1 MLSQHNMRYTKK
13 RVCSKEAEE
22 KKRKLRVNRVE
33 LFLGEGWDVMPAGGA
48 TGEAY
53 VAKHGDYQLFI
64 KRNSSPFLAVLSAE
78 GIVPKLLWTKRL
90 ESGDV
95 ITAQR
100 WIQGR
105 ELKAKEMMNASTA
118 AMLSNIHRSNELLDL
133 FKRMGN
139 EPLDPRHMVENMYV
153 QIQLYRIEDELVLA
167 CMDYLERTKDQ
178 LGDAEYAVC
187 HGDINHNN
195 WMRDEQDNLY
205 LIDWDGASVA
215 DPALDLG
222 LMLYTYIPEE
232 HWATWLAHYGAE
244 LDHSLKMRM
253 HWYVVAH
260 TISEILWNHSRGQFS
275 QVEELKKALMYV
287 ASKNDH
293 SD

>member
-1 MLSQHNMRYTKK
+1 M
-13 RVCSKEAEE
+13 
-22 KKRKLRVNRVE
+22 NRVE
-33 LFLGEGWDVMPAGGA
+33 LFLGEGWDVLPAGGA

-53 VAKHGDYQLFI
+53 VARHGDYQLFI

-118 AMLSNIHRSNELLDL
+118 TMLANIHGSNELLDM

-139 EPLDPRHMVENMYV
+139 ELLNPASMVENMYMQV
-153 QIQLYRIEDELVLA
+153 ALYQIEDERIHAGLNF
-167 CMDYLERTKDQ
+167 LERTMGQ
-178 LGDAEYAVC
+178 LESTEYAVC

-205 LIDWDGASVA
+205 LIDWDGATVA

-222 LMLYTYIPEE
+222 LLLYTYIPESQWE
-232 HWATWLAHYGAE
+232 DWLGHYGLE
-244 LDHSLKMRM
+244 LTSSLRIRM

-260 TISEILWNHSRGQFS
+260 TISEMLWHQSRHNVN
-275 QVEELKKALMYV
+275 QVEEYREALSFLV
-287 ASKNDH
+287 SC
-293 SD
+293 